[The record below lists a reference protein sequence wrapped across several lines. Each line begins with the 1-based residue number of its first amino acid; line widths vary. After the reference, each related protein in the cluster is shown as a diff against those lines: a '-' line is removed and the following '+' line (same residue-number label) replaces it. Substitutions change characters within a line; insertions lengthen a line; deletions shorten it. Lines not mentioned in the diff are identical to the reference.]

1 MIYGSNDATFGF
13 WNPFDEFPEG
23 YYGSNGATLKD
34 QVKTTLS
41 L

>member
-1 MIYGSNDATFGF
+1 LIYGSNDATFGF
-13 WNPFDEFPEG
+13 IKRYQLIAAD